1 MMKMLPGLAQAPA
14 AVSQRLSPAAL
25 CYSYTLQLDS
35 DMESMLQPC
44 HPTPH
49 PPPTHWSRGSS
60 FTSLLSVFF
69 FVLKSQFLS
78 PLMEIRI
85 FYLLNCEELTQ
96 VTFARMNVGV
106 TDEIQ
111 SWINDVIIFEAGA
124 IKVQISSIS

>member
-60 FTSLLSVFF
+60 FTSVFF
-69 FVLKSQFLS
+69 FFFCSQIPIPQPS
-78 PLMEIRI
+78 HGNQD
-85 FYLLNCEELTQ
+85 FYLLKGKELTQ
-96 VTFARMNVGV
+96 VTFARLNVGV